1 MKISNPQSSP
11 LRLLTILLLVDFKTI
26 SLCNF
31 QDAIAAE
38 QYIGEEI
45 KVEDGDVEKALSEA
59 EHVLEGEVRVGG
71 QEHFYLETQAC
82 LVIPKGEQQEV
93 EIVSSTQG
101 TSNVQT
107 FAALALGIPRN
118 RIVSKVKRIGLSIFS
133 VNLQNFSS
141 LYARWWIW
149 WERDSVLLLVSSS
162 SCCCYEVC
170 PIFISP

>member
-11 LRLLTILLLVDFKTI
+11 SRLLTILLLELLVHLKTI

-38 QYIGEEI
+38 QYIGEEL

-101 TSNVQT
+101 VAGVQT
-107 FAALALGIPRN
+107 NAARALGIPRN
-118 RIVSKVKRIGLSIFS
+118 RIVSKVKRIGLFFS
-133 VNLQNFSS
+133 YVYHPL
-141 LYARWWIW
+141 
-149 WERDSVLLLVSSS
+149 
-162 SCCCYEVC
+162 
-170 PIFISP
+170 

>member
-1 MKISNPQSSP
+1 MFADGKVISFGQIIGIVLATNKP
-11 LRLLTILLLVDFKTI
+11 LAQRAAKAVRVTYEDIQPSVITIEVTNYTLVTFIGRPEDYLFMY
-26 SLCNF
+26 S

-38 QYIGEEI
+38 QYIGEER

-101 TSNVQT
+101 VAGVQT
-107 FAALALGIPRN
+107 NAARALGIPRN
-118 RIVSKVKRIGLSIFS
+118 RIVSKVKRIGL
-133 VNLQNFSS
+133 L
-141 LYARWWIW
+141 
-149 WERDSVLLLVSSS
+149 
-162 SCCCYEVC
+162 
-170 PIFISP
+170 PI